1 MEAEESFFRF
11 MMCLVVFLLLFGIVL
26 IAIEGNNERTKLQ
39 AENDS
44 LRQQVKIMQAELT
57 NTIDC
62 YGEE

>member
-11 MMCLVVFLLLFGIVL
+11 MMCLVVFVLLFGIVL